1 MSIKQWPDEQQ
12 PRAKLLQQGPGSLTD
27 AELLAI
33 FLRTGVKGKSAVD
46 LAQELLQQFGSLR
59 NLLQA
64 DQAEFCDK
72 PGLGTAKYT
81 QLRAILELSHRHLT
95 EPIQRGET
103 LTSPEFTIDYFKSQL
118 RHYPYEVFA
127 ALYLDTRHRIIAYEE
142 LFRGS
147 INRSHIHPRE
157 VVRQSLQHNAAAV
170 IFSHNHPSGSA
181 EPSTADWRMT
191 DQLREA
197 LALIDVKVLDH
208 IIIGGGEHCSLVKRG
223 WQA

>member
-1 MSIKQWPDEQQ
+1 MSIKQWPVEQQ
-12 PRAKLLQQGPGSLTD
+12 PRAKLLQQGSDALTD

-81 QLRAILELSHRHLT
+81 QLRAILEMSHRHLN
-95 EPIQRGET
+95 EPMQRGET
-103 LTSPEFTIDYFKSQL
+103 LTSPEFTINYFKSRL

-127 ALYLDTRHRIIAYEE
+127 ILYLDTRHRIITYE
-142 LFRGS
+142 
-147 INRSHIHPRE
+147 
-157 VVRQSLQHNAAAV
+157 QSLKHNAAAV
-170 IFSHNHPSGSA
+170 IFSHNHPSGSP

-191 DQLREA
+191 DQLSEA

-208 IIIGGGEHCSLVKRG
+208 IIIGGGTHCSLVERG
-223 WQA
+223 WRA